1 VIKEHKFDISE
12 FQSQR
17 AWVVF
22 TNQTDLPWLK
32 GLKQGFRHCFIV
44 LHDGQ
49 HWTSIDPLASY
60 MEVLLHNVPAEFDLI
75 AWLEER
81 GHHTVQAHV
90 ARDIKRT
97 APIMLFTCVEACK
110 RILGVHKRSVMTPW
124 QLYCHLRKEQ
134 QATLSPHQ
142 YKGDLLWEA

>member
-1 VIKEHKFDISE
+1 MKTSRHFDIAE
-12 FQSQR
+12 FQSQE

-32 GLKQGFRHCFIV
+32 GLRQGFRHCFIV

-49 HWTSIDPLASY
+49 HWTSIDPLASF
-60 MEVLLHNVPAEFDLI
+60 MEVVVHNVPAEFDLI
-75 AWLEER
+75 SWLEER
-81 GHHTVQAHV
+81 GHHTVQAPL

-110 RILGVHKRSVMTPW
+110 RILGVHKRSILTPW
-124 QLYCHLRKEQ
+124 QLYCHLNSTKQ
-134 QATLSPHQ
+134 TIPTHQ
-142 YKGDLLWEA
+142 NYKGELAWEA